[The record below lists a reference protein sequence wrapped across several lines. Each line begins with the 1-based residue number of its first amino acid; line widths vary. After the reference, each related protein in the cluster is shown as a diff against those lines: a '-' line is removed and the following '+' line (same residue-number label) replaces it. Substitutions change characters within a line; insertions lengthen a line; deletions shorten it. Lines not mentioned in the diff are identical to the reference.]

1 MDKLALAL
9 FLASGVATA
18 APTPQIAPHET
29 GEEEEQAYIYF
40 NIVTGEK
47 VATVVSQGVRPAG
60 TPEFESLWVA
70 DNRLPCAAFGQ
81 TGGFTGAMDEITDTT
96 SAAVGATFLDW
107 GDIPND
113 TVVDAVQV
121 RWSTRHIDVDTDADG
136 IGDGVPGLGCNWA
149 WYDGD
154 NGFNTCFTRTALTG
168 FTLFNLP
175 GKLTSGTS
183 YAVYTSIV
191 DLGAGFSSAIT
202 FEIGDSDSDPQG
214 AAIHNAGFANGDLDS
229 DTIPDGDLDGD
240 GLADFAYT
248 QRFIQPGTVDFD
260 GDTIVDGDPAA
271 AANAGNSLVAPTG
284 PVTGALFDTI
294 DPVAPL
300 PAGQGIEDDFDI
312 FTDLNGDGFFEPVG
326 TFFYGGFT
334 CDEDGDGTPGGNAA
348 NVRMFAQFWH
358 ILLAAPAPAACP
370 ADLFP
375 AGAGDGVLN
384 FFDVSAF
391 LSAYNAQDPIADF
404 FPVGAPDG
412 QFNFFDVS
420 TFLADYNA
428 GCP

>member
-214 AAIHNAGFANGDLDS
+214 AAIHNANFANGDLDS

-240 GLADFAYT
+240 GLADFSYVL
-248 QRFIQPGTVDFD
+248 QFIQPGTVDFD
-260 GDTIVDGDPAA
+260 GDTIPDGDPGAA
-271 AANAGNSLVAPTG
+271 ALTAITLVAPSG
-284 PVTGALFDTI
+284 PTVFDGTNYTI
-294 DPVAPL
+294 DPVDPL
-300 PAGQGIEDDFDI
+300 PAGQGIEEGFDLY
-312 FTDLNGDGFFEPVG
+312 TDLNSDGFWEPIG
-326 TFFYGGFT
+326 TFWYGGFT
-334 CDEDGDGTPGGNAA
+334 CDANGDGTPGDM
-348 NVRMFAQFWH
+348 RPYSQFQH
-358 ILLAAPAPAACP
+358 ILFGPGGAVCCRV
-370 ADLFP
+370 DLFP
-375 AGAGDGVLN
+375 VGGCNGDGQLN

-391 LSAYNAQDPIADF
+391 LSAFNAQDPIADF
-404 FPVGAPDG
+404 FPVANSDG

-420 TFLADYNA
+420 TFLGEFNA